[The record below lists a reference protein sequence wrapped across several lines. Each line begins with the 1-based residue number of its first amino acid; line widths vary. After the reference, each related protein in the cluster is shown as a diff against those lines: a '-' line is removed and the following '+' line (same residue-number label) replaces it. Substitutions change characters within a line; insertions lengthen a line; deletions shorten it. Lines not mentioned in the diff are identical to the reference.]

1 MHIIDTK
8 TPPKALLGWVLVV
21 LGMPLLC
28 CISASAQQL
37 VRGTIKGAVT
47 ADQGQVVGFRV
58 AAHNLDR
65 RLWYIV
71 FTKKG
76 QYTVPQALPGRYEMT
91 VDEPGFDSPKMP
103 VQLGPGENKTADL
116 AIKARPPQED
126 NSAFRG
132 DDEGGQVRQRPG
144 KIEYVNSMEE
154 IFPPGPELAT
164 IKEQCTGCHYG
175 GTSRPFGAMHYTRDA
190 FYRGIERMMETGPP
204 EINAKVIPLGKTPFD
219 KQTKESLADYL
230 AKSFG
235 PGTTERKL
243 RVDPLVLDEEVA
255 SNAIYVSYDV
265 PDDLPL
271 NPRGNQIGVPV
282 VDGVVP
288 QVPAAT
294 QHQLQAPFISPVDG
308 NIWFSNTSG
317 NTLLRLDPKYPDAS
331 ERWKMYPVKGDPFV
345 WVDGVAIDKQGRVYW
360 AEAKGQML
368 GELDPA
374 TGRQIRHPV
383 PVEEG
388 SMQEV
393 VVDKDG
399 NVGFDFIW
407 GSQFGRMDAITRKVY
422 IYPTPTRNNGI
433 YGLAV
438 DQHGNLWGAGWQK
451 GIINKWDADT
461 ESVKEYK
468 VPNSWGQIRRI
479 GVDSKGIVWASELI
493 TGILARL
500 DPATG
505 QLTEYKI
512 PLSGANP
519 YDCWPDKSDNIWM
532 PDQAH
537 SALIKFDPRTAQFTF
552 YPMPQPHQ
560 SVPKIQVAD
569 DNTVWFGTRGKAI
582 ATGVHF
588 YPNGYTAEARPTP

>member
-1 MHIIDTK
+1 
-8 TPPKALLGWVLVV
+8 
-21 LGMPLLC
+21 
-28 CISASAQQL
+28 
-37 VRGTIKGAVT
+37 
-47 ADQGQVVGFRV
+47 
-58 AAHNLDR
+58 
-65 RLWYIV
+65 
-71 FTKKG
+71 
-76 QYTVPQALPGRYEMT
+76 
-91 VDEPGFDSPKMP
+91 
-103 VQLGPGENKTADL
+103 
-116 AIKARPPQED
+116 
-126 NSAFRG
+126 
-132 DDEGGQVRQRPG
+132 
-144 KIEYVNSMEE
+144 
-154 IFPPGPELAT
+154 
-164 IKEQCTGCHYG
+164 
-175 GTSRPFGAMHYTRDA
+175 MHYTKEE

-204 EINAKVIPLGKTPFD
+204 VINTIPLGKTPFD

-230 AKSFG
+230 AKNFG

-243 RVDPLVLDEEVA
+243 RVDPLILDEDVA
-255 SNAIYVSYDV
+255 SKVIYVSYDV
-265 PDDLPL
+265 PDNLPL
-271 NPRGNQIGVPV
+271 VPRGNQPGVPI

-288 QVPAAT
+288 QAPAPT
-294 QHQLQAPFISPVDG
+294 LHQLQAPFISPVDG
-308 NIWFSNTSG
+308 NIWFSNVSG
-317 NTLLRLDPKYPDAS
+317 NTMLRLDPKYPDAS

-345 WVDGVAIDKQGRVYW
+345 WPDGVAIDKQGRVYW

-368 GELDPA
+368 GELDPS
-374 TGRQIRHPV
+374 TGKQIRHPV

-399 NVGFDFIW
+399 NVGFGFIW
-407 GSQFGRMDAITRKVY
+407 GSQFGRMDAVTRKVY

-451 GIINKWDADT
+451 GMINKWDVET

-537 SALIKFDPRTAQFTF
+537 SALIKFDPKTAKFTF
-552 YPMPQPHQ
+552 YPMPQPRQ

-569 DNTVWFGTRGKAI
+569 DNTIWFGTRGKAI

-588 YPNGYTAEARPTP
+588 YPNGYTADARPAP